1 MKVFL
6 LSFALI
12 ATIGVAIAS
21 DHDDYGP
28 RRGPPYGGPYGGGP
42 YRGGPYGGG
51 PYRRGPYRGGSPHAG
66 GQAKHGDG
74 YHAGGRYGPCKR
86 DNPTKYYA
94 KCSITQA
101 LLNSICRQKSSVPKA
116 A

>member
-42 YRGGPYGGG
+42 YGGG

-66 GQAKHGDG
+66 G
-74 YHAGGRYGPCKR
+74 RYGPCK
-86 DNPTKYYA
+86 
-94 KCSITQA
+94 
-101 LLNSICRQKSSVPKA
+101 
-116 A
+116 

>member
-1 MKVFL
+1 MKYQKQKKSIKEEERITKIHLKLEAKTFKMKVFL

-42 YRGGPYGGG
+42 YGGG

-66 GQAKHGDG
+66 G
-74 YHAGGRYGPCKR
+74 RYGPCK
-86 DNPTKYYA
+86 
-94 KCSITQA
+94 
-101 LLNSICRQKSSVPKA
+101 
-116 A
+116 